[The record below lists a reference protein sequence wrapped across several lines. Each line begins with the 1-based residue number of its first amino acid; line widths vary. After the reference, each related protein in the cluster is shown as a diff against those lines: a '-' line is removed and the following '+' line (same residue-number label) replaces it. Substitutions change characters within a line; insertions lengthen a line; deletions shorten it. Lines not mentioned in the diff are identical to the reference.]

1 METIN
6 ITYNFFVPVTF
17 ALAIRLLAH
26 AARGRDPYGTFGW
39 ALCWLPRHAYTA
51 VGTLIVVGQFFNGR
65 MEPSMHLH
73 ALFMGWLVGMVVLH
87 VAGFDREHARAFLG
101 RVGFARKRY

>member
-6 ITYNFFVPVTF
+6 ITYNFLVPVTF

-26 AARGRDPYGTFGW
+26 VARGRDPYGAFGW
-39 ALCWLPRHAYTA
+39 AVCWLPRHAYAA
-51 VGTLIVVGQFFNGR
+51 VGTLILVGQFFSGR
-65 MEPSMHLH
+65 TEPSVHLH

-87 VAGFDREHARAFLG
+87 VAGFSREHARLHLG
-101 RVGFARKRY
+101 RGGFARKRY

>member
-26 AARGRDPYGTFGW
+26 VARGRDPYGTFGW

-87 VAGFDREHARAFLG
+87 VAGLG
-101 RVGFARKRY
+101 RTDENASWGRSEFWQK